1 MSRAKFQDKIDNDL
15 REVGDNLKELEII
28 LKKEGK
34 KEPIKEKAKN
44 LLQQTYE
51 LLVARSSG
59 QYIDQEE
66 LKTNKNKLKELDE
79 ILLEKNQRDEP
90 TEHRELYQEE
100 KDKMN
105 SWNDR
110 VGQQDRKLDNIG
122 IGVKELAVKSKK
134 IGEQTD
140 QMGRVINDVQKDAD
154 KVHKNLETTNAKLKK
169 LLNNLRSGDK
179 ICIDI
184 ILVLI
189 CLGLIAVLYNL
200 IQTKFINNKS
210 SSNNSGTANTR
221 FLVIMLD

>member
-1 MSRAKFQDKIDNDL
+1 MTRVKYTDKIEEGL

-34 KEPIKEKAKN
+34 NATKEKSKT

-59 QYIDQEE
+59 QYVDQEE
-66 LKTNKNKLKELDE
+66 LDKNMDKIKNLDE
-79 ILLEKNQRDEP
+79 ILLNRERENQ
-90 TEHRELYQEE
+90 TERRELYQEE

-105 SWNDR
+105 EWNEKVSD
-110 VGQQDRKLDNIG
+110 QDKRFEHIG
-122 IGVKELAVKSKK
+122 LGVKELAVKSRK

-140 QMGRVINDVQKDAD
+140 QMGKIINDVQNDAV
-154 KVHKNLETTNAKLKK
+154 KTEKHLETTNAKLKK

-179 ICIDI
+179 ICVDI
-184 ILVLI
+184 LLILI

-200 IQTKFINNKS
+200 IQTKFGNS
-210 SSNNSGTANTR
+210 STTTSTTTSTTGLR
-221 FLVIMLD
+221 FLTII

>member
-1 MSRAKFQDKIDNDL
+1 MARAKYSEKIEENL
-15 REVGDNLKELEII
+15 RGVGDDLKELEIV

-34 KEPIKEKAKN
+34 KDINKEKSKN

-59 QYIDQEE
+59 QYVDQDEI
-66 LKTNKNKLKELDE
+66 KTNMDKLQKLDE
-79 ILLEKNQRDEP
+79 ILMERHRDEP
-90 TEHRELYQEE
+90 TDNRELYQEE

-105 SWNDR
+105 EWRGKVDN
-110 VGQQDRKLDNIG
+110 QDKRLDHIG
-122 IGVKELAVKSKK
+122 IGIKELAVKSRK

-140 QMGRVINDVQKDAD
+140 QMGKVIKDVQNDAT
-154 KVHKNLETTNAKLKK
+154 KVQQHLETTNAKLKK

-184 ILVLI
+184 ILILI

-200 IQTKFINNKS
+200 IQTKFFSHNNTTNS
-210 SSNNSGTANTR
+210 TSNNTTTR
-221 FLVIMLD
+221 FLIVM

>member
-1 MSRAKFQDKIDNDL
+1 MSRAKFQEKIEDGL

-34 KEPIKEKAKN
+34 KEPNKEKAKT

-66 LKTNKNKLKELDE
+66 FKTNKNKLKELDE

-90 TEHRELYQEE
+90 IVNRELYQEE
-100 KDKMN
+100 RDKMN
-105 SWNDR
+105 EWNNK
-110 VGQQDRKLDNIG
+110 VGNQDRKLDNIG
-122 IGVKELAVKSKK
+122 IGVKELAVKSRK

-154 KVHKNLETTNAKLKK
+154 RVHKNLETTNAKLKN
-169 LLNNLRSGDK
+169 LLKKLRSGDK

-184 ILVLI
+184 VLVLI

-200 IQTKFINNKS
+200 IQTKFINNNSNS
-210 SSNNSGTANTR
+210 SETDANATR
-221 FLVIMLD
+221 FLMII